1 MRAVELQAK
10 SRFVRTAMVCI
21 GELSGFE
28 SMVQGYMQ
36 ALREV
41 AIADNYKEE
50 SCELVG

>member
-1 MRAVELQAK
+1 
-10 SRFVRTAMVCI
+10 
-21 GELSGFE
+21 
-28 SMVQGYMQ
+28 MVQGYMQ